1 MLTNFGPMKGFTRSM
16 GSITVMSNANGK
28 PSKRQMGWE
37 GQMETMKPNK
47 ANIELHTD
55 FNGLKN
61 NLVLKNASLNAL
73 PRNPKFR
80 QFVNEFKS
88 RATPSRFGKRRPRAA
103 PTRRKRRR

>member
-1 MLTNFGPMKGFTRSM
+1 MLMNFGPMKGFTRSM
-16 GSITVMSNANGK
+16 GSITVMSNMNGK

-37 GQMETMKPNK
+37 GQIDTMKPNK

-55 FNGLKN
+55 FNGFKNDLK
-61 NLVLKNASLNAL
+61 LKNATLAAL

-80 QFVNEFKS
+80 QFLNKFKS
-88 RATPSRFGKRRPRAA
+88 RAASQFRKRRPRAA